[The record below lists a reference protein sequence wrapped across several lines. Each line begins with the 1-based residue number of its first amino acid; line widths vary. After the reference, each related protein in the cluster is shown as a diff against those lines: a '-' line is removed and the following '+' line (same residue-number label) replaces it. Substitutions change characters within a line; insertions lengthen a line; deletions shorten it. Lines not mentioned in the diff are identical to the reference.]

1 VSHRLDPAILRAYDI
16 RGVVGESLF
25 AADAWAIGLG
35 FAAVLRERAGARP
48 AVVVG
53 YDGRL
58 SSPMLEAALVEGLV
72 AGGVDVVRIG
82 LSTTPMLYY
91 AEAVLRETMQR
102 ETMLREAGMRAE
114 GSAQQVQGGIQVTG
128 SHNPKD
134 HNGFKIV
141 WAGAPFFGEQI
152 VALGERIAALGP
164 VEGVAGGF
172 GLRRAGLRQAGIGG
186 VIGVEQSRVET
197 REFLV
202 AYADRLVADLAG
214 VQAEGLA
221 ALRIGWDAGNG
232 AAGPI
237 IAAVTARLPGEHHL
251 LFTDVDGHFPHHH
264 PDPTVEENLADLR
277 HLVLSRQLDFGVA
290 FDGDADRVG
299 LVDGQGRVVW
309 GDQILMILAQD
320 LLARQ
325 PGALILA
332 DVKASQALFDRVA
345 ALGGRAQMWKTGHSL
360 IKSRMKET
368 GAALAGEMT
377 GHLFFAEDWYGFDDG
392 MLAAL
397 RLMAAG
403 VRLGQSI
410 TELRSAMP
418 QMASTPELRI
428 PVAGGQAEG
437 LVARVRDAVVADKG
451 TVDETDGIRVTK
463 ADGWWLLRAS
473 NTEAKLSA
481 RAEGRDAAALGR
493 VLADLDARLGA
504 VGIARA

>member
-1 VSHRLDPAILRAYDI
+1 LGKGLDPSILRDYDI
-16 RGVVGESLF
+16 RGVVDVTLHE
-25 AADAWAIGLG
+25 ADARAVGAG
-35 FAAVLRERAGARP
+35 FAAVMREKTAPRTPRI
-48 AVVVG
+48 VVG
-53 YDGRL
+53 RDGRL
-58 SSPMLEAALVEGLV
+58 SSPRLEEALVEGLR
-72 AGGVDVVRIG
+72 AGGADVVRIG

-91 AEAVLRETMQR
+91 AEAALRLGE
-102 ETMLREAGMRAE
+102 LA
-114 GSAQQVQGGIQVTG
+114 SAQPADGGIQVTG

-172 GLRRAGLRQAGIGG
+172 GLRRAGLHQAGIGG
-186 VIGVEQSRVET
+186 VIGVEQGRVET

-377 GHLFFAEDWYGFDDG
+377 GHLFFAEEWYGFDDG

-397 RLMAAG
+397 RLMAAS

-418 QMASTPELRI
+418 RMASTPELRI

-451 TVDETDGIRVTK
+451 TVDETDGIRVTTP
-463 ADGWWLLRAS
+463 DGWWLLRAS